1 MLKQIA
7 IREGNGFQ
15 SIGIEADRILFE
27 QKFCDFAEIQDIAG
41 AIERSIESP
50 IGCPPLKDMLLS
62 SGARSVLL
70 MVDDD
75 TRATPQHLIL
85 PTLVDKL
92 NEYGIPDDRIRILF
106 CLGTHRRLD
115 PASMER
121 RVGPEIYRRVECTN
135 LDQKDDAFISFGRTK
150 SGTPI
155 ELSRY
160 ALSFDFKIAIGNI
173 IPHMY
178 AGWAGGAKMVQPG
191 ITSSSTTAE
200 THLLA
205 AANINGIL
213 GNPDN
218 PVRLE
223 MEEIARIAG
232 LDFIVNTVLD
242 TQHRVI
248 GIVGG
253 DCVKAHRRGVE
264 LARPIY
270 TIEYPRKADLVIAGA
285 TPSDRDLWQGFKPL
299 NNCGITVRD
308 GGVLI
313 LVISAPEKIAPDHRE
328 LEEFGTIGTDQVLER
343 LRAGAVRDRVAAATY
358 MAFWNTASRI
368 KVILV
373 SDGITDEDAK
383 QIGIRATDT
392 LEKAYT
398 MAIELLGSCEISIG
412 VIPFGADVIP
422 VLENL

>member
-1 MLKQIA
+1 MRKQISV
-7 IREGNGFQ
+7 REGNGCQ
-15 SIGIEADRILFE
+15 SIGIESDRILFE
-27 QKFCDFAEIQDIAG
+27 QRYSDFTEIQDVPK
-41 AIERSIESP
+41 AIVACIEDP
-50 IGCPPLKDMLLS
+50 IGCPPLKEMLSS
-62 SGARSVLL
+62 SGAKSVLL
-70 MVDDD
+70 LVDDD

-85 PTLVDKL
+85 PVLINKL
-92 NEYGIPDDRIRILF
+92 NEYGICDDEIKILF

-121 RVGPEIYRRVECTN
+121 RVGPEVYRRIECTN
-135 LDQKDDAFISFGRTK
+135 LDQKSDAFISFGKTK

-155 ELSRY
+155 ELNRY

-178 AGWAGGAKMVQPG
+178 AGWAGGAKMIQPG
-191 ITSSSTTAE
+191 ITSSATTAE

-232 LDFIVNTVLD
+232 LDFIINTVLD

-270 TIEYPRKADLVIAGA
+270 TIEYPERADLVIAGA

-313 LVISAPEKIAPDHRE
+313 LVISAPEGIAPDHRE
-328 LEEFGTIGTDQVLER
+328 LEAFGTIGTDAVLER
-343 LRAGAVRDRVAAATY
+343 LKAGLVKDRVAAATY
-358 MAFWNTASRI
+358 MAFWNTARRI
-368 KVILV
+368 RVILV
-373 SDGITDEDAK
+373 SEGISDADAQK
-383 QIGIRATDT
+383 IGIRATDT
-392 LEKAYT
+392 IDRAYE
-398 MAIELLGSCEISIG
+398 MALELLGIDDPTIG

-422 VLENL
+422 VLR